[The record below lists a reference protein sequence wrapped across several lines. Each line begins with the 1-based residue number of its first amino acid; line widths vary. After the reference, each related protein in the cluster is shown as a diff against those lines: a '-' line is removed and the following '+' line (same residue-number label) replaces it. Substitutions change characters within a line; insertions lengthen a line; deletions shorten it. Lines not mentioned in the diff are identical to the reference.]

1 MWFGESVL
9 KFDRE
14 IIHLTY
20 ERRQKPALNEAGSSV
35 ANNSNEVR
43 LKKVT
48 CSHHPLAPTAGEVF
62 MLPSENSL
70 LPHLLRMWGVSG
82 MSTVH
87 TWVNTILG

>member
-9 KFDRE
+9 KFDCE
-14 IIHLTY
+14 IIHLPCD
-20 ERRQKPALNEAGSSV
+20 RRQKPALNEVGSNV
-35 ANNSNEVR
+35 ANSSNEVR

-48 CSHHPLAPTAGEVF
+48 CSHHHLALTAAEVF

-87 TWVNTILG
+87 TWVDTILG